1 MQITGLEIHQVGASL
16 RGNWIFVQLHTDAGL
31 SGLGEAS
38 QSGND
43 GLVVAALQQL
53 GEKLQG
59 ADPTQVEV
67 LSSMRAIVEEFNT
80 AAIYITHDL
89 AVVAQMADVIKV
101 LRYGEEVEEADTRKM
116 LKNAKALAGKGDYAK
131 AVALANKAKAQGEA
145 GQRQAVE
152 QEKLWRSFVV
162 K

>member
-1 MQITGLEIHQVGASL
+1 MSRTILKLSTATLLIALASASSAADKAIFDVAYAAADEARKGA
-16 RGNWIFVQLHTDAGL
+16 
-31 SGLGEAS
+31 
-38 QSGND
+38 
-43 GLVVAALQQL
+43 AAVKF
-53 GEKLQG
+53 EW
-59 ADPTQVEV
+59 
-67 LSSMRAIVEEFNT
+67 R
-80 AAIYITHDL
+80 
-89 AVVAQMADVIKV
+89 
-101 LRYGEEVEEADTRKM
+101 DTRKM